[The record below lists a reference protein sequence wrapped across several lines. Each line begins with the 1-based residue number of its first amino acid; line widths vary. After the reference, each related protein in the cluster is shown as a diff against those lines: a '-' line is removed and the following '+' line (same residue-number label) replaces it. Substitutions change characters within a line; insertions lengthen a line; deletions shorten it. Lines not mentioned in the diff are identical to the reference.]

1 MPPRTLG
8 ASREAADRLATLPA
22 MPEGPEIRRAAD
34 QLARAVVGKP
44 LTDVWFAFPTLAARA
59 DALVGQRVLAIEP
72 HGKALLTHFEGGL
85 SLYSHNQLYGI
96 WKVAAPGRWPQ
107 TTRSLRV
114 ALSTAKK
121 SILLYSASDIEL
133 WRTDALDTH
142 PFLAKLGPDVLDAG
156 LTIDTVFARLDAPRF
171 RGRSLTALLLD
182 QGFLAGMGN
191 YLRSEVLFAA
201 AVAPQRRPREL
212 DAAER
217 LALAAALLEV
227 PRRSYATRGVARRGS
242 SRLRADLQVDHGEAF
257 RFRVFDRAGEPC
269 EACGGVIHRE
279 ELGGRR
285 LYWCLRCQ
293 G

>member
-1 MPPRTLG
+1 
-8 ASREAADRLATLPA
+8 

-34 QLARAVVGKP
+34 QLARAVVGQP
-44 LTDVWFAFPTLAARA
+44 LTDVWFAFPALAQRA
-59 DALVGQRVLAIEP
+59 DELVGQRVLAIEP

-85 SLYSHNQLYGI
+85 SLYSHNQLYGV

-107 TTRSLRV
+107 TSRSLRV

-133 WRTDALDTH
+133 WPTARLAEH
-142 PFLAKLGPDVLDAG
+142 PFLARLGPDVLDSRLHTDA
-156 LTIDTVFARLDAPRF
+156 VFERLQQPRF

-191 YLRSEVLFAA
+191 YLRSEVLFEASI
-201 AVAPQRRPREL
+201 APQRRPRDL
-212 DAAER
+212 DAAQLR
-217 LALAAALLEV
+217 ALAQALLAV
-227 PRRSYATRGVARRGS
+227 PRRSYATRGVARRGR

-257 RFRVFDRAGEPC
+257 RFRVFDRAGEDC
-269 EACGGVIHRE
+269 EACGSGIVRE

-285 LYWCLRCQ
+285 LYWCPRCQ
-293 G
+293 A

>member
-1 MPPRTLG
+1 
-8 ASREAADRLATLPA
+8 

-34 QLARAVVGKP
+34 QLARAVVGEP
-44 LTDVWFAFPTLAARA
+44 LTDVWFAFPALATHA

-72 HGKALLTHFEGGL
+72 HGKALLTHFEGGW
-85 SLYSHNQLYGI
+85 SLYSHNQLYGV

-121 SILLYSASDIEL
+121 SILLYSASDIAL
-133 WRTDALDTH
+133 WRTDALDAH
-142 PFLAKLGPDVLDAG
+142 PFLAKLGPDVLDDQ
-156 LTIDTVFARLDAPRF
+156 LTVQTVFARLDEARF
-171 RGRSLTALLLD
+171 RSRNLAALLLD

-201 AVAPQRRPREL
+201 SIAPRRRPREL
-212 DAAER
+212 DVAER
-217 LALAAALLEV
+217 LALAQALLAV
-227 PRRSYATRGVARRGS
+227 PRRSYTTRGVARRNS

-269 EACGGVIHRE
+269 EACGSVVHRE

-285 LYWCLRCQ
+285 LYWCPRCQ
-293 G
+293 A